1 MRRARLSAAEARR
14 IALAA
19 QGFARDRPGGNP
31 DVRHI
36 RRVIHDLGL
45 LQLDFVNVLVP
56 AHYLVVYS
64 RLGPYDRQRF
74 DRLVQAGGEFTE
86 HWAHEASIVPMAS
99 WPLLAYR
106 RAEYRPWP
114 QSQIMQLPNRD
125 EYLRTVLEVVRER
138 GPVVAADLP
147 PMAGPARRP
156 GDWYRSM
163 ARSALEYH
171 FGHGEVA
178 IAGRLPNFQR
188 QYDLPERVID
198 ERLRS
203 VPIGRDEAFRVLLGQ
218 AARAYGIATAR
229 DLADYWRMSP
239 GEVRPRIAEMA
250 DEGTVTEVSVEGW
263 RDTAYLHRNAR
274 LPRAVAG
281 RALLSPFD
289 PLVWFRPRTER
300 LFDFHYRLE
309 IYVPA
314 PNRRWGYYVLPFLLD
329 DRIAARVDLKAERGT
344 GTLQVRSAYPEGDID
359 QGRCVTELARELQS
373 VAGWLGLASVSVADR
388 RKFARALANALRRE
402 GS

>member
-19 QGFARDRPGGNP
+19 QGFARGRPERNP
-31 DVRHI
+31 DARHI
-36 RRVIHDLGL
+36 RQVIHNLGL

-74 DRLVQAGGEFTE
+74 DRLQAGGEFTE
-86 HWAHEASIVPMAS
+86 HWAHEACIVPTAS

-114 QSQIMQLPNRD
+114 KSQIMQLPNRD
-125 EYLRTVLEVVRER
+125 EYLRTVLEVVHER

-147 PMAGPARRP
+147 PMPGPARRP

-203 VPIGRDEAFRVLLGQ
+203 VPIAREEAFRVLLGQ

-239 GEVRPRIAEMA
+239 KEVWPRIAEMA
-250 DEGTVTEVSVEGW
+250 EEGTVTEVSVEGW
-263 RDTAYLHRNAR
+263 RDAAYLHRDAR
-274 LPRAVAG
+274 QHPLSKRKKQLQCFAHRAFV
-281 RALLSPFD
+281 
-289 PLVWFRPRTER
+289 RT
-300 LFDFHYRLE
+300 H
-309 IYVPA
+309 
-314 PNRRWGYYVLPFLLD
+314 
-329 DRIAARVDLKAERGT
+329 
-344 GTLQVRSAYPEGDID
+344 
-359 QGRCVTELARELQS
+359 
-373 VAGWLGLASVSVADR
+373 
-388 RKFARALANALRRE
+388 
-402 GS
+402 